1 MRYRFKI
8 VSETQPGQCIATLL
22 KILLIDDSADYRA
35 LFTARLHEQFPDSEV
50 NDYDPARGIPD
61 PEFNWLEYNLILLDY
76 DLGLGDEE
84 TGLDWLRRLHG
95 YGYPDMPP
103 ILMLTGA
110 DSSRIAVEALKLGAD
125 NYLLKKEIEGGQMI
139 TRLMA
144 ALEQDS
150 LEIQSAPPPVANIE
164 DLYENTIP
172 HDTAANVTDVNATT
186 FQNMTPVTA
195 PSVARHES
203 EVLGLE
209 VPGYKLMGLIG
220 QGGMSSVVLAER
232 MEDNLQVVLKVM
244 FTRGMEDPT
253 ALKRFMQEY
262 NLLSNVNH
270 PHVVRIYERAFAA
283 DFAYIAMEYF
293 PAGDL
298 AARIRE
304 GIRPAEAL
312 EYLRQMA
319 SGLGAVH
326 DLNIVHRD
334 IKPGNILFKEDGS
347 LTITDFGVA
356 KHITDEYEDITV
368 NNMVVGTPYYISPE
382 QGSGMK
388 VDQRSDLYSLGVI
401 FYQMLTG
408 KRPYTG
414 KSVSELLR
422 AHIANPLPRLPDY
435 LIKYQP
441 LIDGLLAKEPDDRFQ
456 NVRELLI
463 GIDWKR

>member
-1 MRYRFKI
+1 M
-8 VSETQPGQCIATLL
+8 L
-22 KILLIDDSADYRA
+22 KILLIDDSADYRK
-35 LFTARLHEQFPDSEV
+35 LFATRLHEQFPDAEV
-50 NDYDPARGIPD
+50 DDYDPAEGLPGTD
-61 PEFNWLEYNLILLDY
+61 FNWLNYNLILLDY

-84 TGLDWLRRLHG
+84 TGLDWLRQLHG
-95 YGYPDMPP
+95 YGYPAMPP

-144 ALEQDS
+144 ALEQDA
-150 LEIQSAPPPVANIE
+150 LEIRAAPDMPDTQDPHE
-164 DLYENTIP
+164 TTLP
-172 HDTAANVTDVNATT
+172 HDTAAGADTT
-186 FQNMTPVTA
+186 FQNITPISTPGA
-195 PSVARHES
+195 ARNEK
-203 EVLGLE
+203 EVLDIE
-209 VPGYKLMGLIG
+209 VPGYKLISLIG
-220 QGGMSSVVLAER
+220 HGGMSSVVLAER
-232 MEDNLQVVLKVM
+232 LEDGLQVVLKVM
-244 FTRGMEDPT
+244 FTRGMQDPT

-326 DLNIVHRD
+326 ELNIVHRD
-334 IKPGNILFKEDGS
+334 IKPGNILFKDDGS

-356 KHITDEYEDITV
+356 KHISNEYEDITV

-401 FYQMLTG
+401 FFQMLTG

-414 KSVSELLR
+414 NSVSDLLR
-422 AHIANPLPRLPDY
+422 AHITEPVPSLPDY

-441 LIDGLLAKEPDDRFQ
+441 LIDGLLAKDPDDRFQ
-456 NVRELLI
+456 NTRELLI

>member
-1 MRYRFKI
+1 
-8 VSETQPGQCIATLL
+8 LL
-22 KILLIDDSADYRA
+22 KILLIDDSADYRK
-35 LFTARLHEQFPDSEV
+35 LFSARLHEQFPDAEV
-50 NDYDPARGIPD
+50 DDYDPVQGLPGTD
-61 PEFNWLEYNLILLDY
+61 FNWLDYNLILLDY

-144 ALEQDS
+144 ALEQES
-150 LEIQSAPPPVANIE
+150 LEIQSAPEGPVTE
-164 DLYENTIP
+164 DPHENTLP
-172 HDTAANVTDVNATT
+172 HNTAANAMDAESAT
-186 FQNMTPVTA
+186 FQNMTQTGTS
-195 PSVARHES
+195 SVAESES
-203 EVLGLE
+203 EVLELE
-209 VPGYKLMGLIG
+209 VPGYKLLKVIG
-220 QGGMSSVVLAER
+220 KGGMSSVVLAER
-232 MEDNLQVVLKVM
+232 MEDKLHVVLKVM

-253 ALKRFMQEY
+253 SLKRFMQEY
-262 NLLSNVNH
+262 NLLSNVSH

-298 AARIRE
+298 AGRIRE

-326 DLNIVHRD
+326 ELSIVHRD
-334 IKPGNILFKEDGS
+334 IKPGNILFKEEGS

-356 KHITDEYEDITV
+356 KHITDEYEDITI

-408 KRPYTG
+408 KRPYSG
-414 KSVSELLR
+414 NSVSDPLR
-422 AHIANPLPRLPDY
+422 AHIAEPVPRLPDY

-441 LIDGLLAKEPDDRFQ
+441 LIDGLLAKDPDDRFQ
-456 NVRELLI
+456 NARELLI